1 MYNLLSTFI
10 QIPHYDYMALLKT
23 VYVVKGNKEKP
34 YSPLKQFALLDCLP
48 THTFYMPLALP
59 ML

>member
-1 MYNLLSTFI
+1 M
-10 QIPHYDYMALLKT
+10 QIPHYGYMALLKT
-23 VYVVKGNKEKP
+23 AYVVKRNREKLC
-34 YSPLKQFALLDCLP
+34 SPPQQFALLFCLP